1 MSGDVGGGRPG
12 DGPAAGG
19 RGPGSRVAT
28 GIASAAVLI
37 ATITVVARVVGF
49 GRQVVFVRSVGV
61 TCLNTA
67 YTTANAIPNLVFEM
81 VIGGA
86 LAAVVV
92 PVLASAAHRGD
103 RLQVRASA
111 SALLTWSVLVLAPI
125 TLLIV
130 AFAGPLTALLLG
142 DAGACADSYGQVADT
157 SAQMLRIFA
166 PQMIFYGLAVVLYG
180 LLQAHRRFAAPALA
194 PLVSSLVVIAA
205 YLAYAVDAGE
215 SRGSIE
221 ALTTRQLALLAGGT
235 TLGVMALALVPAV
248 AAGRLRLRLRPALSF
263 PDGVLPRVRAL
274 AAAAIGVV
282 VAQQLA
288 TAVAIRLANDRG
300 SEGAV
305 GVYVLA
311 WTVFLLPWS
320 ILAVPL
326 ATSAFPQLAARHDE
340 GDREGW
346 SALTAGVSR
355 GVVLLSAVAA
365 ALLAATAEPVAR
377 VLALGAPGPAAT
389 QQVAGALVAFAP
401 GLIGYGLLAHLTR
414 ACYAAHRGRAA
425 TAAVVVGWGVV
436 VAVQLTLVWQASP
449 EEVPA
454 ALGWGSTAGLTAAGV
469 LLIWVSRRIGGPAAT
484 AGLARTSAGALLAAA
499 AAGAAA
505 LAVVRLLGAG
515 STPWQALAVCAAAG
529 AAGAAAGLGVAA
541 VVDRRALAT
550 LRERRH
556 RAAAG

>member
-1 MSGDVGGGRPG
+1 M
-12 DGPAAGG
+12 
-19 RGPGSRVAT
+19 AT

-37 ATITVVARVVGF
+37 AAITVLARVVGF

-92 PVLASAAHRGD
+92 PVLASAAQRGD

-130 AFAGPLTALLLG
+130 ALAGPLTALLLG
-142 DAGACADSYGQVADT
+142 DAGACADSYEQVADT

-166 PQMIFYGLAVVLYG
+166 PQMLFYGLAVVLYG

-248 AAGRLRLRLRPALSF
+248 AAGRLRLRLRPALAF

-274 AAAAIGVV
+274 AAAAIGLV
-282 VAQQLA
+282 VAQQVA

-305 GVYVLA
+305 GRVRARLDG
-311 WTVFLLPWS
+311 LP
-320 ILAVPL
+320 
-326 ATSAFPQLAARHDE
+326 
-340 GDREGW
+340 
-346 SALTAGVSR
+346 
-355 GVVLLSAVAA
+355 
-365 ALLAATAEPVAR
+365 
-377 VLALGAPGPAAT
+377 
-389 QQVAGALVAFAP
+389 
-401 GLIGYGLLAHLTR
+401 
-414 ACYAAHRGRAA
+414 
-425 TAAVVVGWGVV
+425 
-436 VAVQLTLVWQASP
+436 
-449 EEVPA
+449 
-454 ALGWGSTAGLTAAGV
+454 
-469 LLIWVSRRIGGPAAT
+469 
-484 AGLARTSAGALLAAA
+484 
-499 AAGAAA
+499 
-505 LAVVRLLGAG
+505 
-515 STPWQALAVCAAAG
+515 
-529 AAGAAAGLGVAA
+529 AA
-541 VVDRRALAT
+541 VVDPGRPAGDERLPAARRPP
-550 LRERRH
+550 RRGGPRRLVRPDRRGEP
-556 RAAAG
+556 RASSCCRRWPRPCWPRPRNRWRGCWRSGPPARRRPRRSPARWWRSPRG